1 MRSCGRGDFTS
12 DRSFRVV
19 SSPLPDICYCC
30 GESGHLV
37 KDCDLQDDACYHCGR
52 SGHMAKDCREPKRD
66 RERRCCNCGK
76 PGHLTRGCDHVDE
89 QQCSSC
95 GESEHIQKD
104 CDRAK
109 CYRCGETGHV
119 AINCHRQVKST
130 VIAVA
135 SQCTLHRNAQLKP
148 QFIFICCPSFF

>member
-1 MRSCGRGDFTS
+1 MRSWGRGDFTS

-104 CDRAK
+104 CDRQEDGVTLIF
-109 CYRCGETGHV
+109 GENMFG
-119 AINCHRQVKST
+119 
-130 VIAVA
+130 
-135 SQCTLHRNAQLKP
+135 L
-148 QFIFICCPSFF
+148 FE